1 MSVLRLSAAA
11 LAVLVPLACLAPLP
25 AAAETLTC
33 TNLTV
38 LPASI
43 TVPGHYCINQN
54 FSQNFTTAAFNIA
67 ANNVV
72 LDCNDHAVVQT
83 GTAAVSGVYVTNKS
97 QVTVRNCA
105 IDGFGRGIS
114 YFETIAGLSRSNR
127 VADNDVRH
135 SKLSGI
141 QMAGSANI
149 VENNRVT
156 ENLGGAATTTYGILV
171 TSFGDSGIG
180 NVVRRNVVTHVAPSV
195 YVNVV
200 GIYLLDVDNSALL
213 DNTVSALFAPEGKTA
228 QGIVGAATVLGTAA
242 VRNNVLAAVGSPPG
256 GGAITYGG
264 TDADGIRFN
273 ADPDTINRNV
283 CRDNVVGR
291 FTSNILAETTTIGC
305 RKDVNTEF

>member
-11 LAVLVPLACLAPLP
+11 LAALLPLACLAPAP

-33 TNLTV
+33 TNITV

-43 TVPGHYCINQN
+43 TVPGHYCINQK
-54 FSQNFTTAAFNIA
+54 FAQNFTTAAFNIGA
-67 ANNVV
+67 SNVV

-105 IDGFGRGIS
+105 FDGFGRGIS
-114 YFETIAGLSRSNR
+114 YFETIAGLSRNNR
-127 VADNDVRH
+127 VVDNDVRH

-141 QMAGSANI
+141 QMAGSANV
-149 VENNRVT
+149 VEGNRIT
-156 ENLGGAATTTYGILV
+156 ENLGGTSAATYGILL
-171 TSFGDSGIG
+171 TSFGDSGVG
-180 NVVRRNVVTHVAPSV
+180 NVIRRNIVTHVAPAV
-195 YVNVV
+195 YVDVV
-200 GIYLLDVDNSALL
+200 GIYLLDVDNTAVL
-213 DNTVSALFAPEGKTA
+213 DNTVTALFAPEGKTA

-242 VRNNVLAAVGSPPG
+242 VRNNVLAAVGLPPG

-264 TDADGIRFN
+264 TDSNGIRFN
-273 ADPDTINRNV
+273 ADPDTVNRNV

-291 FTSNILAETTTIGC
+291 FTSNILAETTLNGC
-305 RKDVNTEF
+305 RKDANTEF